1 MTLAVCVWG
10 GARTCA
16 LQPLFVQYACTSNTR
31 TAHVPRAHTSPSCA
45 AAASAT
51 ARAQHLER
59 WFQEQG
65 AIKSSGRVRRDRG
78 SAMSLMG
85 SNSGGGNSG
94 NSSNSDSGG
103 RLLREKAAWSAD
115 SSDDTTRSVVTSVAG
130 GATHSALS
138 SPAGNENAN
147 GYVKDSLIESPNL
160 LDRIHSMIFT

>member
-1 MTLAVCVWG
+1 VCVCVG
-10 GARTCA
+10 GGHELVHSNLLLFNTHARPTHA
-16 LQPLFVQYACTSNTR
+16 LHMYHALTHLPPALLLL
-31 TAHVPRAHTSPSCA
+31 PPPP
-45 AAASAT
+45 
-51 ARAQHLER
+51 AQHLER

-65 AIKSSGRVRRDRG
+65 AIKSSGRVRRDRS

-103 RLLREKAAWSAD
+103 RLLGDKAAWSAD

-147 GYVKDSLIESPNL
+147 GYVKDSLIESPNPL
-160 LDRIHSMIFT
+160 A